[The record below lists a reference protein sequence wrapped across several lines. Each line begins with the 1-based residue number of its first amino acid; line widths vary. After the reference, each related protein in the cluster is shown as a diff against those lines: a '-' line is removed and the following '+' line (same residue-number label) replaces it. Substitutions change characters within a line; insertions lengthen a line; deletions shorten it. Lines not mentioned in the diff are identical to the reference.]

1 MSEEIKK
8 TKGVADIVFLI
19 DVTASMQPCID
30 ALRKNIES
38 FIDRIES
45 NNQENPV
52 RDWRGKV
59 VGFRDYEVDDVPYI
73 DNDFVTEASLLKT
86 QLSQLEA
93 EGGGDE
99 PESLLEGIYNVA
111 NMGQNE
117 KSAQEISSS
126 KWRYRSDAAR
136 VVIVFTDASF
146 KDPMHTPAGGTID
159 DVKNAC
165 HANKIILNLF
175 APDMDCYD
183 HLAAIDK
190 CEWNAIESDDSST
203 HAEALEQFTQDQA
216 NFDKAMDALAASVS
230 KSAVLEL

>member
-1 MSEEIKK
+1 MQKVKK
-8 TKGVADIVFLI
+8 KKGVVDIVFLI

-30 ALRKNIES
+30 ALRRNIEF

-45 NNQENPV
+45 NTQDNPI

-59 VGFRDYEVDDVPYI
+59 VGYRDYEVDEVPYI
-73 DNDFVTEASLLKT
+73 DNEFVGDVLQLKQ
-86 QLSQLEA
+86 QLGRLEA

-99 PESLLEGIYNVA
+99 PESLLEGIFNVA

-117 KSAQEISSS
+117 KAAQELDAG

-175 APDMDCYD
+175 APDMKCYD
-183 HLAAIDK
+183 RLSAIDK
-190 CEWNAIESDDSST
+190 CEWNAIEFDDST
-203 HAEALEQFTQDQA
+203 APAEALEQYTLNQA
-216 NFDKAMDALAASVS
+216 NFDKVMDALAASVS
-230 KSAVLEL
+230 KSAVLVL

>member
-1 MSEEIKK
+1 MTEPAKK
-8 TKGVADIVFLI
+8 KKGVVDIVFLI

-30 ALRKNIES
+30 ALRHNIEA
-38 FIDRIES
+38 FVDRIES
-45 NNQENPV
+45 DAQDNPV
-52 RDWRGKV
+52 RDWRGKI
-59 VGFRDYEVDDVPYI
+59 VGYRDYEVDDVPYI
-73 DNDFVTEASLLKT
+73 DNQFVSDAVQLKQ
-86 QLSQLEA
+86 QLGRLEA
-93 EGGGDE
+93 DGGGDE

-111 NMGQNE
+111 NMGQND
-117 KSAQEISSS
+117 KGTQSMDPD

-175 APDMDCYD
+175 APDMECYD
-183 HLAAIDK
+183 RLSAIDK
-190 CEWNAIESDDSST
+190 CEWNAIEAGADST
-203 HAEALEQFTQDQA
+203 PAEALEAFTNDQT